1 VSGGW
6 NMGADIAGQ
15 IAQLRGFSRQQLLEL
30 WEKLYKKAAPLG
42 IRREIM
48 VPFLAYKI
56 QENAYGGLKT
66 GTRAELRRIAQTLER
81 NRASGA
87 AIRFK
92 IRPGTRLLRRWRGE
106 MHEVFVAEAGYEYRG
121 STYHS
126 LSEIARKITGTR
138 WSGPAFFGLNR
149 TNGVRGCGNG

>member
-1 VSGGW
+1 V
-6 NMGADIAGQ
+6 GADIEQQ
-15 IAQLRGFSRQQLLEL
+15 INQLRSLSRRQLLEL
-30 WEKLYKKAAPLG
+30 WAKLYRKRAPFG

-56 QENAYGGLKT
+56 QENAYGGLKPT
-66 GTRAELRRIAQTLER
+66 LRSELRRIAQTLER
-81 NRASGA
+81 NMASGTPPV
-87 AIRFK
+87 RSR
-92 IRPGTRLLRRWRGE
+92 IRPGTRLLRRWRGD

-121 STYHS
+121 ATYHS

-149 TNGVRGCGNG
+149 TNGIRGRGNG